1 MEHKWSKKP
10 SDRICCLWW
19 SARRNFSC
27 NFVHNKVEHE
37 ERDVLLTKNS
47 ITSSLFI
54 AWLRLSSHNSNK
66 QQAIQTGLKR
76 RKSIKRISS
85 KLIELKDN
93 QTRRVVET
101 VNSYQE
107 VQPCFFYIL
116 ASFWTFA
123 CTEMDGIWQLH
134 SFFSEYY
141 LIKSPPTVWFTGSRP
156 DQMSPSGT
164 LTKEENHI

>member
-1 MEHKWSKKP
+1 MTGYVVYDDLQEEIFNVILSITRWNMKREMYCWR
-10 SDRICCLWW
+10 RIQLQ
-19 SARRNFSC
+19 
-27 NFVHNKVEHE
+27 
-37 ERDVLLTKNS
+37 VLL
-47 ITSSLFI
+47 LFM

-76 RKSIKRISS
+76 RKSIKSISS
-85 KLIELKDN
+85 KLIELMDH

-107 VQPCFFYIL
+107 VQPCFFYIF

-134 SFFSEYY
+134 SFFSGYY
-141 LIKSPPTVWFTGSRP
+141 LIKSPPATVRFTGSRP

-164 LTKEENHI
+164 LTTEENHI